1 MARSSNIA
9 RTSSKLDLRKPAT
22 TENVVPEIRS
32 NAKNGLVLKAVDKA
46 LAGAKSLVQSAL
58 LLEPL
63 IAEASKLCVEHA
75 AKHGDMM
82 PADRLVKGLIAQ
94 NHPTTTV
101 LSREVIVYFRQFS
114 PIQWDAKG
122 KVFKNKDESKGKT
135 EYLVEEASKTAFNET
150 AQAKRARAA
159 ADATHKQNMK
169 PADAKMF
176 VGRIMGQIK
185 WFQNLID
192 GTDERGV
199 KDGEVAKMKKIAKAV
214 QSTLTDVVGKEV
226 VDSTDKK
233 AA

>member
-9 RTSSKLDLRKPAT
+9 RKPAAT
-22 TENVVPEIRS
+22 DVIPEIRS
-32 NAKNGLVLKAVDKA
+32 TAKNGAVLKAVDKA

-58 LLEPL
+58 MLEPL
-63 IAEASKLCVEHA
+63 IAEACKLCVEHA
-75 AKHGDMM
+75 SKHGDMM

-94 NHPTTTV
+94 NHPTTTA
-101 LSREVIVYFRQFS
+101 LSREVIGWFRQFS

-122 KVFKNKDESKGKT
+122 KVFKNKDEAKGKV
-135 EYLVEEASKTAFNET
+135 EYLVEEAGKTAFNET
-150 AQAKRARAA
+150 AQAVRARKA
-159 ADATHKQNMK
+159 ADDSHKNNMK